1 MCQLHWFRLVNF
13 VHGVIASILIYEFV
27 CMCPHVSV
35 TLVSTGQLRPWV
47 IASIVIYQFVCMCPH
62 ASVTLVSTGQL
73 CPWGHTDLRVCVYVS
88 SCVSYTGFDWST
100 SSMG

>member
-1 MCQLHWFRLVNF
+1 MSLCVCVLMCQLHWFRLVNF

-35 TLVSTGQLRPWV
+35 TLGV

-62 ASVTLVSTGQL
+62 VSVTLVSTGQL
-73 CPWGHTDLRVCVYVS
+73 RPWGDS
-88 SCVSYTGFDWST
+88 
-100 SSMG
+100 